1 MGRNPVGVRNPPS
14 GPAIRRT
21 LAHPGRAR
29 ASKTFLFCLTGYAS
43 SLGFDAHWTIITY
56 TGTLTDNG
64 LDLGVMPSL
73 PEGWG
78 WEVDTTSQP
87 GEVWL
92 VVPEP
97 SAALLGLLGVL
108 GLLRRRRA

>member
-1 MGRNPVGVRNPPS
+1 M
-14 GPAIRRT
+14 
-21 LAHPGRAR
+21 
-29 ASKTFLFCLTGYAS
+29 
-43 SLGFDAHWTIITY
+43 GFDAHWTIITY

-108 GLLRRRRA
+108 GLVRRRRA